1 MFTGLV
7 LGVGTISSRTARG
20 KDALLRIKPSSFSWD
35 SPLVLGESICVSGVC
50 LTVTEIGEEGDGT
63 FGAFASEETL
73 SVTTL
78 SNLKT
83 VNLERALRLSDRLGG
98 HLVSGHTDGV
108 GSLASSLKRGQSL
121 VLSWKFPKELSPF
134 LAPKGSVA
142 IDGVSLTVNEVKG
155 SEFTVNVIPATLKQT
170 SLSSLKAGDSVNLEA
185 DMVARYAVNYL
196 MGKETERGESS
207 PERNQGSTL
216 SLDKLRDLG
225 Y

>member
-1 MFTGLV
+1 
-7 LGVGTISSRTARG
+7 
-20 KDALLRIKPSSFSWD
+20 
-35 SPLVLGESICVSGVC
+35 
-50 LTVTEIGEEGDGT
+50 
-63 FGAFASEETL
+63 
-73 SVTTL
+73 
-78 SNLKT
+78 
-83 VNLERALRLSDRLGG
+83 
-98 HLVSGHTDGV
+98 V

-142 IDGVSLTVNEVKG
+142 IDGVSLTVNEVRG

-170 SLSSLKAGDSVNLEA
+170 TLSSLKAGDSVNLEA